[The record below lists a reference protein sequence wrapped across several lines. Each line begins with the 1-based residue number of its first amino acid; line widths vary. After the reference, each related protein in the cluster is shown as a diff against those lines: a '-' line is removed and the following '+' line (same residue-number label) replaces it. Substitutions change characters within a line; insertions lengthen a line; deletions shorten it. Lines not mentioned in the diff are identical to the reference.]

1 MTQGPAG
8 YSLGNMTNQS
18 FALSAADAD
27 FVCVD
32 AADARSVSRLRQDLA
47 RWLRTQVKLDRE
59 KLDDVLLAVNEAL
72 TNSAEFAYRGRPQQG
87 TMTLQVHYDARE
99 GVLLVQVSDQG
110 TWRHVDPADQPNTR
124 GRGIPLM
131 RAMADDITI
140 SRTPNGTHVQM
151 RFGDCAR
158 IHAQAYA
165 SV

>member
-1 MTQGPAG
+1 MPD
-8 YSLGNMTNQS
+8 QS
-18 FALSAADAD
+18 FATSAADAD

-32 AADARSVSRLRQDLA
+32 TADARSVSRLRQDLA
-47 RWLRTQVKLDRE
+47 RWLRTQVTLDRE
-59 KLDDVLLAVNEAL
+59 KLNDVLLAVNEAL

-87 TMTLQVHYDARE
+87 TMTLQVRYDARE
-99 GVLLVQVSDQG
+99 GVLLVKVFDHG

-131 RAMADDITI
+131 RALADDTTI
-140 SRTPNGTHVQM
+140 SHTPNGTNVQM

-158 IHAQAYA
+158 ARERDYA

>member
-1 MTQGPAG
+1 MGTMTD
-8 YSLGNMTNQS
+8 QS
-18 FALSAADAD
+18 FATSAADAD

-32 AADARSVSRLRQDLA
+32 TADARSVSRLRQDLA
-47 RWLRTQVKLDRE
+47 RWLRTQVTLDRE

-99 GVLLVQVSDQG
+99 GLLLVKVSDHG

-131 RAMADDITI
+131 RALADDTTI
-140 SRTPNGTHVQM
+140 SHTANGTHVHM

-158 IHAQAYA
+158 IREPVYA